1 MGARIDVE
9 ARDEGVLIAQVSCK
23 ENHASDHLHLKNG
36 TDKKFREARA
46 ALFVLE
52 LHGFLTV
59 KAARPWSGAEG
70 HL

>member
-1 MGARIDVE
+1 MLAITFSFE
-9 ARDEGVLIAQVSCK
+9 EWYCI
-23 ENHASDHLHLKNG
+23 G
-36 TDKKFREARA
+36 TDKEFLEEIP